1 MPASCHER
9 PSSLDSTAATVG
21 LPSILSLPTIMS
33 LPSRS
38 CIGPWGA
45 VTIAST
51 WGSQVLPPSVERLDQ
66 WPWYLS
72 LSRCGIFRQCL
83 NQDLCS
89 SGYCS
94 LYLSGSEYEMPVN
107 QVMTRAPVRVT
118 TRPVSRSSSGELLTV
133 SGSVHV
139 SPPSLLRISWFT
151 P

>member
-1 MPASCHER
+1 MRR
-9 PSSLDSTAATVG
+9 PSL
-21 LPSILSLPTIMS
+21 
-33 LPSRS
+33 S

-45 VTIAST
+45 VTMVLT

-83 NQDLCS
+83 TQDMYS

-94 LYLSGSEYEMPVN
+94 LYRAGSEYDVPVN
-107 QVMTRAPVRVT
+107 QVITRAPVRVT
-118 TRPVSRSSSGELLTV
+118 SRPESRSSSGELFTV

-139 SPPSLLRISWFT
+139 SPPSVLRMSWLT